1 LAVQTTVLIGGL
13 MLSVALSF
21 HDRFMRYTSAEPLSP
36 GTPAW
41 TTRPTRALAR
51 ERADT
56 NAVTA
61 PATTPLLDRSANLS
75 KDSTPSAKDRLPELL
90 DPQAIQ
96 LLRRFSGET
105 TSSGMDAR
113 SIDVH
118 PPSTPHMLSPRTRSL
133 PTMSADGNF
142 DFSPVRPALAALKE
156 GQSNHASRR

>member
-1 LAVQTTVLIGGL
+1 
-13 MLSVALSF
+13 MLCVALSF
-21 HDRFMRYTSAEPLSP
+21 HDRLMRYTSAEPLSP
-36 GTPAW
+36 ETPAW

-56 NAVTA
+56 NSFTS
-61 PATTPLLDRSANLS
+61 PATTPILDRNANLS
-75 KDSTPSAKDRLPELL
+75 KDSTSSGKNRLPELL

-96 LLRRFSGET
+96 LLRRFSGDT

-118 PPSTPHMLSPRTRSL
+118 PPSTPNLMSPRTRSL
-133 PTMSADGNF
+133 PTMTVEGNF
-142 DFSPVRPALAALKE
+142 DFSPVRPAVAALKE